1 MGFIIVS
8 GYMNVGI
15 YDITKVEKVPYGI
28 HIKPSPEVARFEIE
42 GETGSEFV
50 RDYLNA
56 FNRIIS
62 PGVALLS
69 EFYRI
74 ISDEV
79 ISIKSIKF
87 GSREIPVSET
97 NVLLNLYAN
106 GVLEITFILKIQE
119 KDKEIKELLENY
131 QPETLLFDVLLNIE
145 KITDEEIKKRFLSM
159 PKEKQNIW
167 YLFQTIAFIIM
178 TEYLGKKAEE
188 TTKIKELLKT
198 PIIYCYFFFIFP
210 KEVIPWGPVPEG
222 EIQVKWETFYTETP
236 QTVNELFDYIFS
248 FDLLTYTKA
257 SLNFILDMLQNPL
270 KYFGRVEELTMV
282 MEQISKF
289 RNNINSLGIIRSVFQ
304 NTRLI
309 NLIEKGIIALRINI
323 LMQDIKFNLDILE
336 RKLSIITSESNEKSL
351 LIFNALLGGSISTG
365 LAGVISEYMNYS
377 LAQYLEITF
386 LLWVIF
392 SSLALGVQSIFH
404 ETFYK
409 KMLQSSFYP
418 QTKSS
423 SK

>member
-1 MGFIIVS
+1 
-8 GYMNVGI
+8 
-15 YDITKVEKVPYGI
+15 
-28 HIKPSPEVARFEIE
+28 
-42 GETGSEFV
+42 
-50 RDYLNA
+50 
-56 FNRIIS
+56 
-62 PGVALLS
+62 
-69 EFYRI
+69 
-74 ISDEV
+74 
-79 ISIKSIKF
+79 
-87 GSREIPVSET
+87 
-97 NVLLNLYAN
+97 
-106 GVLEITFILKIQE
+106 
-119 KDKEIKELLENY
+119 
-131 QPETLLFDVLLNIE
+131 
-145 KITDEEIKKRFLSM
+145 
-159 PKEKQNIW
+159 
-167 YLFQTIAFIIM
+167 
-178 TEYLGKKAEE
+178 
-188 TTKIKELLKT
+188 
-198 PIIYCYFFFIFP
+198 
-210 KEVIPWGPVPEG
+210 
-222 EIQVKWETFYTETP
+222 
-236 QTVNELFDYIFS
+236 
-248 FDLLTYTKA
+248 
-257 SLNFILDMLQNPL
+257 MLQNPL

-336 RKLSIITSESNEKSL
+336 RKLSIINSESNEKSL

-392 SSLALGVQSIFH
+392 SSLALGVQYIFH